1 MSISIFY
8 FLITLT
14 LMLYILYIF
23 LLCGG
28 YDSLMY
34 YINDYLCK
42 IKYNQFKNELISSK
56 WYYDILFYNY
66 RRKCVLSLY
75 DDMTYTLS
83 VYRKDNNI
91 NSNNDSEII
100 VIEEGI
106 YNIVNLDL
114 KSSMCRV
121 DLIGNSDNDNSIIQR
136 FDMLLYNS
144 NNKNKIDAF
153 RKGVDFY
160 DKDVCVV
167 FYRH

>member
-1 MSISIFY
+1 MATSIFY

-14 LMLYILYIF
+14 LILYIF

-28 YDSLMY
+28 YGSLMY
-34 YINDYLCK
+34 YTNDYLCK
-42 IKYNQFKNELISSK
+42 IKYNRFKNELISSK
-56 WYYDILFYNY
+56 WYYDIRTYND

-114 KSSMCRV
+114 KSSMRRV
-121 DLIGNSDNDNSIIQR
+121 DLIGNDNNNQR
-136 FDMLLYNS
+136 FDMILYDRKHNDS
-144 NNKNKIDAF
+144 ISVF

-160 DKDVCVV
+160 DKDAYVV
-167 FYRH
+167 FYRL